1 MHNNDE
7 LQNTPVHVA
16 IVMDGNGRWATRR
29 GMPRAYGHREGVQSV
44 RRIVRHAADRGVQ
57 HLTLYSFS
65 TENWSRP
72 KEEVN
77 ALFALLKAFVS
88 RDLTELHDEGVRIR
102 ILGRR
107 DNLPADIAEII
118 ANVEEHTANND
129 RFFLH
134 IAFNYGGRDEILRAA
149 RAIVRAQM
157 AGETDVEKLDEAGFA
172 TFLDTSGAPDPE
184 LIIRTGGE
192 RRISNFLL
200 WQGAYAEFVVM
211 DELWPDFSGE
221 DFDRALATFA
231 QRERRFG
238 GVPQT

>member
-1 MHNNDE
+1 MHDNDE
-7 LQNTPVHVA
+7 PLQTPRHVA

-29 GMPRAYGHREGVQSV
+29 GMPRAYGHKEGVQTV
-44 RRIVRHAADRGVQ
+44 RRIVRHAGNCGVQ

-72 KEEVN
+72 KDEVN

-88 RDLTELHDEGVRIR
+88 RDLAELHEEGVHIR
-102 ILGRR
+102 VLGRR
-107 DNLPADIAEII
+107 DNLPADIVEII
-118 ANVEEHTANND
+118 TDVEERTADND
-129 RFFLH
+129 RFHLH

-149 RAIVRAQM
+149 QAVARAQHV
-157 AGETDVEKLDEAGFA
+157 GEMDTDKLDESAFA
-172 TFLDTSGAPDPE
+172 TFLDTHGIPDPE

-192 RRISNFLL
+192 HRISNFLI

-211 DELWPDFSGE
+211 DELWPDFSTS
-221 DFDRALATFA
+221 DFDRALEIYG

-238 GVPQT
+238 GVTQI